1 MFKAVRK
8 VLLAGVMTTLM
19 SANASAAGIP
29 VIDAASIAQAITQVE
44 NQVKDYAEQL
54 KQLATMKEQL
64 LNMQEQ
70 LTTQISQL
78 TAMTGVKEIA
88 SILNSQELKDL
99 RQSAESLNGIMS
111 SVMSGGD
118 IAGQATAIKAKVDE
132 LKNNFGFTNLSALM
146 SSEHTI
152 DKAAAQLAGAGV
164 TAVATAED
172 GFTKADA
179 AAKRVTDLID
189 GIDSSTPDLKASI
202 DYNTR
207 VQAEVAVLLVELLRV
222 QSANANAVGMSQAAT
237 ARDVIA
243 GRKFIL
249 VGDKEGE

>member
-88 SILNSQELKDL
+88 GILNSQELKDL

-189 GIDSSTPDLKASI
+189 GIDNNTDLKASI

>member
-1 MFKAVRK
+1 
-8 VLLAGVMTTLM
+8 M
-19 SANASAAGIP
+19 SAVISGSASASGIP

-64 LNMQEQ
+64 
-70 LTTQISQL
+70 TTQLSQL
-78 TAMTGVKEIA
+78 TAMTGTKNIA
-88 SILNSQELKDL
+88 GLLNSQDLKDL

-111 SVMSGGD
+111 SVMSGGG
-118 IAGQATAIKAKVDE
+118 IAGQSTAIKAKVDE
-132 LKNNFGFTNLSALM
+132 LKTNFGFTNLNALM

-152 DKAAAQLAGAGV
+152 DRAAAQLAGAGV
-164 TAVATAED
+164 TAVATSED

-189 GIDSSTPDLKASI
+189 GIDSRTPDLKASI

-237 ARDVIA
+237 ARDVIS

-249 VGDKEGE
+249 VGDKEEE